1 MVVWIDDLT
10 PTDRDILAQR
20 FNSAGDKVGPEIVVS
35 SRSLNDTEP
44 AVAMDSQGDFV
55 VSWTQTQLNGD
66 TNVLARRFDSA
77 GNPQG
82 AIVPVGVGTFKEH
95 DSDVAMDSL
104 GLFTVAYVRD
114 TNNNNPDV
122 FAKVYNAFGDL
133 LNVVSV
139 ATTGR
144 AETSPSIAMT
154 PDGRFDVAWED
165 ASSSNNHDI
174 KMNSYSWNGGLL
186 ATYAISSSASTDF
199 SAERRRGRQLQR
211 GGGVVA
217 GRQRRLRRQGAAGQR
232 SSASWVPRSTSPAL
246 PHWRRP
252 GRWR

>member
-1 MVVWIDDLT
+1 
-10 PTDRDILAQR
+10 
-20 FNSAGDKVGPEIVVS
+20 
-35 SRSLNDTEP
+35 
-44 AVAMDSQGDFV
+44 
-55 VSWTQTQLNGD
+55 
-66 TNVLARRFDSA
+66 
-77 GNPQG
+77 
-82 AIVPVGVGTFKEH
+82 
-95 DSDVAMDSL
+95 MDSL

-144 AETSPSIAMT
+144 AETEPSIAMT

-199 SAERRRGRQLQR
+199 LPSVAVDDNFDA
-211 GGGVVA
+211 VVA
-217 GRQRRLRRQGAAGQR
+217 WSRAGNGGSDVEAR
-232 SSASWVPRSTSPAL
+232 SGSNQFGVMGPEIDIASSPAL
-246 PHWRRP
+246 ETAGSVAIKHSGGRTSSWPTTAPSPPRSRSRSRKCRP
-252 GRWR
+252 LARSRCSTPASSGLTGR